1 MNTGKN
7 CLFPKGHS
15 YFAFRLWMCELLEV
29 RRDTCFRK
37 SVPIASSQHH
47 HLNSNIYLKYD
58 FRAILV
64 TLHLLIFGF
73 FAQYLEKQLYY

>member
-29 RRDTCFRK
+29 RRDTSFRK
-37 SVPIASSQHH
+37 SVPLISSSQHH

-58 FRAILV
+58 AILV

-73 FAQYLEKQLYY
+73 FARQYL